1 MDGGGSSVTTLLES
15 KARPYGS
22 KKGAVVSMVV
32 HGALITGAVV
42 ASGKAVL
49 PDREKLEEHSILFV
63 APPPPKVHTAPDP
76 IPEEKKPPPA
86 KQPRAEPPRVRMP
99 TPPRQVATPT
109 PRPQQVNVPAAPL
122 IAPIKVPTSVPPV
135 NLNALP
141 TVADVPVPASDPGK
155 LVRQAIGGS
164 RESSDGDVETRRRGG
179 LGSGASNRAYS
190 ENQVERAVSPTR
202 PPNPRYP
209 EALRSVN
216 VEGEVVVQYIV
227 DARGRVEPGSIKIL
241 SSAHNLFADA
251 VRRALLEAR
260 YRPAEVGGNP
270 VRQLVEQPFQFKLD
284 R

>member
-1 MDGGGSSVTTLLES
+1 VTTLLES

-22 KKGAVVSMVV
+22 KKGAVVSMVL

-63 APPPPKVHTAPDP
+63 APPPPKVHTAPEP
-76 IPEEKKPPPA
+76 LPEEKKPPPA

-99 TPPRQVATPT
+99 APPRQAPT

-155 LVRQAIGGS
+155 LVRAARGGT
-164 RESSDGDVETRRRGG
+164 SDGDVETSRRGG

-190 ENQVERAVSPTR
+190 ENQVERAVVPTR
-202 PPNPRYP
+202 APNPRYP
-209 EALRSVN
+209 EVLRSVN

-227 DARGRVEPGSIKIL
+227 DARGRVEPGSIKII
-241 SSAHNLFADA
+241 SSAHKLFADA
-251 VRRALLEAR
+251 VRAALLEAR

-270 VRQLVEQPFQFKLD
+270 VRQLVEQPFQFKLE